1 LNQEN
6 KVLLYIGRE
15 NLYLTENETRGTN
28 ISIKEAFS
36 FIYALKYQRYGK
48 DVALVVL
55 SFKISSLPFNPYL
68 ERMPS
73 LLLVLRAI
81 AAGAIADYDSTGDSS
96 LIAST
101 IALFIG

>member
-1 LNQEN
+1 
-6 KVLLYIGRE
+6 
-15 NLYLTENETRGTN
+15 
-28 ISIKEAFS
+28 
-36 FIYALKYQRYGK
+36 
-48 DVALVVL
+48 VVL